1 MPEQRTVKIPLSLY
15 RDLVHY
21 FLGSNYDEPF
31 EELESRIKAALKDKQ
46 DANERRLLYA
56 AKLAQER
63 RLTK

>member
-1 MPEQRTVKIPLSLY
+1 MPEQRTVKIPHSLY

-46 DANERRLLYA
+46 DANERRLLYS

-63 RLTK
+63 RNA